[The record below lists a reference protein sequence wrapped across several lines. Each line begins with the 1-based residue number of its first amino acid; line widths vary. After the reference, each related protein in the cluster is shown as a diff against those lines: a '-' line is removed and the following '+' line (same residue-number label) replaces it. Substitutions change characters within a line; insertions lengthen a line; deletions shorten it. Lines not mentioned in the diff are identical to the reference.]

1 MTIRS
6 APRDG
11 CVAAFGNF
19 FVGRPTG
26 AAKDS
31 HVRNCKLCG
40 LSKFCNDLPGFC
52 IFLQMVAVVT
62 MVGVL
67 AYLFVTQEM
76 LG

>member
-6 APRDG
+6 ALRDSG
-11 CVAAFGNF
+11 VAAFGKF
-19 FVGRPTG
+19 FVGRRSG
-26 AAKDS
+26 CCKEID
-31 HVRNCKLCG
+31 VRNCKLCG

-67 AYLFVTQEM
+67 AYLFVTQEIM
-76 LG
+76 G

>member
-1 MTIRS
+1 M
-6 APRDG
+6 
-11 CVAAFGNF
+11 
-19 FVGRPTG
+19 G

>member
-1 MTIRS
+1 VRRVTVAWQPS
-6 APRDG
+6 ATFLS
-11 CVAAFGNF
+11 V
-19 FVGRPTG
+19 VLTG
-26 AAKDS
+26 DAKDL

-52 IFLQMVAVVT
+52 IFLQMVSVVT